1 MINILVA
8 LYAFFLNLLAVS
20 IGMAFIYSV
29 ARVLNLA
36 HGAFFVLG
44 GYLATALIT
53 SLGPVPGAL
62 ATAAILAAL
71 PPLLYLYVRFARDEL
86 EQLFVTYALLL
97 LMEGLFKLVFGYGNY
112 TLADLAAGL
121 GAVFIEG
128 QRIPNAY
135 LLGGAAVAGL
145 MAVLYIL
152 LYKTRLGLYMR
163 AVSDDSEMAAALG
176 VKSPLVQHLS
186 IFLGVFTTSLL
197 GAVAATW
204 QAYTLGLSAEVLI
217 YAFAALVIGGL
228 GNLWGVAAAS
238 ALVAAVR
245 TATVMVYPELEL
257 LAIYLVVIAVLLVRP
272 GGIFTRHA
280 RVA

>member
-1 MINILVA
+1 MINVLVA

-53 SLGPVPGAL
+53 NLGPVPGAL

-71 PPLLYLYVRFARDEL
+71 SSLLYLYIKFARDEL

-163 AVSDDSEMAAALG
+163 AVSDDSEMAVALG
-176 VKSPLVQHLS
+176 VRSQLVQHLS

>member
-1 MINILVA
+1 MINVLVA

-53 SLGPVPGAL
+53 SLGPAPGAL
-62 ATAAILAAL
+62 ATAAILVTL
-71 PPLLYLYVRFARDEL
+71 PPLFSLYVRFARDEL

-121 GAVFIEG
+121 GAVFIGG

-135 LLGGAAVAGL
+135 LLGGAAAAGL
-145 MAVLYIL
+145 MAVLYLL

-163 AVSDDSEMAAALG
+163 AVSDDREMAAALG
-176 VKSPLVQHLS
+176 VRSPLVQHLS

-245 TATVMVYPELEL
+245 TAAVMVYPELEL

>member
-1 MINILVA
+1 MINVLVA

-53 SLGPVPGAL
+53 RLGTAPGAL

-121 GAVFIEG
+121 GAVFIGG

-163 AVSDDSEMAAALG
+163 AVSDDREMAAALG

-186 IFLGVFTTSLL
+186 IFLGVFATSLL

-245 TATVMVYPELEL
+245 TAAVMVYPELEL

>member
-1 MINILVA
+1 MINALVA
-8 LYAFFLNLLAVS
+8 FYAFFLNLLAVS
-20 IGMAFIYSV
+20 IGMAFIYGV

-53 SLGPVPGAL
+53 RLGPVPGAL
-62 ATAAILAAL
+62 ATAAVLAAL
-71 PPLLYLYVRFARDEL
+71 PPLFYLYVRLTRNEL
-86 EQLFVTYALLL
+86 EQLFATYALLL

-121 GAVFIEG
+121 GAASVGG
-128 QRIPNAY
+128 QRVPYAY
-135 LLGGAAVAGL
+135 FLAGVAVAGL
-145 MAVLYIL
+145 MATFYLL

-163 AVSDDSEMAAALG
+163 AVSDDREMAAALG
-176 VKSPLVQHLS
+176 VRSPLVQHLS
-186 IFLGVFTTSLL
+186 IFLGIFATALL

-228 GNLWGVAAAS
+228 GNIWGTAAAS
-238 ALVAAVR
+238 ALVAVAR
-245 TATVMVYPELEL
+245 TAVVMFYPELEL
-257 LAIYLVVIAVLLVRP
+257 LVIYIAVIAVLLIRP
-272 GGIFTRHA
+272 GGIFTRYA

>member
-1 MINILVA
+1 MVA

-53 SLGPVPGAL
+53 RLGTAPGAL

-121 GAVFIEG
+121 GAVFIGG

-163 AVSDDSEMAAALG
+163 AVSDDREMAAALG

-245 TATVMVYPELEL
+245 TAAVMVYPELEL

>member
-1 MINILVA
+1 MINTLVA

-53 SLGPVPGAL
+53 SLGPAPGAL
-62 ATAAILAAL
+62 ATVAILAVL
-71 PPLLYLYVRFARDEL
+71 SSLLYFYVRLARDEL
-86 EQLFVTYALLL
+86 EQLFVTYALL

-121 GAVFIEG
+121 GAVFIG
-128 QRIPNAY
+128 DQRIPNAY
-135 LLGGAAVAGL
+135 ILGGATMAGL
-145 MAVLYIL
+145 MAALYIL

-163 AVSDDSEMAAALG
+163 AVSDDREMAAALG

-186 IFLGVFTTSLL
+186 VFLGVFATSLL
-197 GAVAATW
+197 GAVATTW

-245 TATVMVYPELEL
+245 TAAVMVYPELEL

>member
-1 MINILVA
+1 MIDVLVA

-20 IGMAFIYSV
+20 IGMAFIYGV
-29 ARVLNLA
+29 ARVMNLA

-53 SLGPVPGAL
+53 SLGPAPGAL
-62 ATAAILAAL
+62 AAVAILAVL
-71 PPLLYLYVRFARDEL
+71 SSLLYLYVRLARDEL

-97 LMEGLFKLVFGYGNY
+97 MEGLFELVFGYGNY

-121 GAVFIEG
+121 GAVFIG
-128 QRIPNAY
+128 DQRIPNAY
-135 LLGGAAVAGL
+135 LLGGAAAAGL
-145 MAVLYIL
+145 MAALYLL
-152 LYKTRLGLYMR
+152 LYKTRLGLYTR
-163 AVSDDSEMAAALG
+163 AVSGDSEMAAALG
-176 VKSPLVQHLS
+176 VRSPLVQHLS
-186 IFLGVFTTSLL
+186 VFLGVFATSLL

-204 QAYTLGLSAEVLI
+204 QAYTLGLSAEALI

-245 TATVMVYPELEL
+245 TAAVMVYPELEL

>member
-1 MINILVA
+1 MINVMVA

-53 SLGPVPGAL
+53 RLGTAPGAL
-62 ATAAILAAL
+62 ATATILAAL

-121 GAVFIEG
+121 GAVFIGG

-135 LLGGAAVAGL
+135 LLGGAAAAGL
-145 MAVLYIL
+145 MAVLYLL

-163 AVSDDSEMAAALG
+163 AVSDDREMAAALG
-176 VKSPLVQHLS
+176 VRSPLVQHLS

-245 TATVMVYPELEL
+245 TAAVMVYPELEL

>member
-1 MINILVA
+1 MINVLVA

-44 GYLATALIT
+44 GYLATALIIR
-53 SLGPVPGAL
+53 LGPAPGAL

-121 GAVFIEG
+121 GAVFIG
-128 QRIPNAY
+128 DQRIPNAY
-135 LLGGAAVAGL
+135 LLGGATVAGL
-145 MAVLYIL
+145 MAALYIL

-163 AVSDDSEMAAALG
+163 AVSDDREMAAALG
-176 VKSPLVQHLS
+176 VKSPRVQHLS
-186 IFLGVFTTSLL
+186 IFLGVFGTSLL